1 MHNFIIFA
9 PHTCRTDDDTLLSEE
24 RVYKTMETNI
34 VRKYDYTLENGV
46 VTKMVVNSSSKM
58 TIGDN
63 TKEVQNHKEYS
74 FVWEEVK

>member
-1 MHNFIIFA
+1 
-9 PHTCRTDDDTLLSEE
+9 
-24 RVYKTMETNI
+24 METNI

>member
-1 MHNFIIFA
+1 
-9 PHTCRTDDDTLLSEE
+9 
-24 RVYKTMETNI
+24 METNI

-63 TKEVQNHKEYS
+63 TKEVQAHGDSPVIQRKRSIPNG
-74 FVWEEVK
+74 VIL